1 MDDLAAENRRLTLE
15 CANMYAVQEV
25 GTAEIHLCDDIE
37 GECTD
42 QERFL
47 EE

>member
-25 GTAEIHLCDDIE
+25 GTAEIHLCDDFE
-37 GECTD
+37 GECAD